1 MGKRKKSSR
10 KPQGKK
16 KKDPLPSTFPCLFC
30 NHESSVSTKLDR
42 KAGTGEL
49 SCKACGQQFQTAVN
63 YLSSGVDVY
72 SDWIDACDAVAKEA
86 AYAPGDPEGAT
97 RYHGHAVLADSS
109 RHGNVQGGR
118 QMSALGEGQDD
129 DMGGYGED
137 DA

>member
-1 MGKRKKSSR
+1 GKRKKSSR

-86 AYAPGDPEGAT
+86 AYAPGDPERAT
-97 RYHGHAVLADSS
+97 DYHGHAVLPGSS
-109 RHGNVQGGR
+109 KHGNLQGGR
-118 QMSALGEGQDD
+118 QMSAIGEGQDD
-129 DMGGYGED
+129 DMGEYGED
-137 DA
+137 DT

>member
-16 KKDPLPSTFPCLFC
+16 KKDPLPTTFPCLFC
-30 NHESSVSTKLDR
+30 NHENSVSTKLDK

-86 AYAPGDPEGAT
+86 AHTTGDAEGSTQYQSHAAPPD
-97 RYHGHAVLADSS
+97 LS
-109 RHGNVQGGR
+109 RHSNVQQGR
-118 QMSALGEGQDD
+118 HMPILGEGRDD
-129 DMGGYGED
+129 NLEGYQED
-137 DA
+137 DT

>member
-16 KKDPLPSTFPCLFC
+16 KKDPLPSTFACLFC
-30 NHESSVSTKLDR
+30 NHENSVSTKLDK

-49 SCKACGQQFQTAVN
+49 SCKSCGQQFQTSVN

-86 AYAPGDPEGAT
+86 AYATGDAEGPT
-97 RYHGHAVLADSS
+97 QYQGHAAVQDSGRHSDVRES
-109 RHGNVQGGR
+109 RH
-118 QMSALGEGQDD
+118 MSILGEDD
-129 DMGGYGED
+129 DMDGYGVD
-137 DA
+137 DS

>member
-16 KKDPLPSTFPCLFC
+16 KKDPLPTTFPCLFC
-30 NHESSVSTKLDR
+30 NHESSVSTKLDK

-86 AYAPGDPEGAT
+86 VHVTGDAEGSTHFQRPTTPPDASKYSSLRQT
-97 RYHGHAVLADSS
+97 GHMPILDEA
-109 RHGNVQGGR
+109 
-118 QMSALGEGQDD
+118 QDED
-129 DMGGYGED
+129 VGGYGED

>member
-30 NHESSVSTKLDR
+30 NHENSVSTKLDK

-49 SCKACGQQFQTAVN
+49 SCKACGQQFQTSVN

-86 AYAPGDPEGAT
+86 AYATGDVEGST
-97 RYHGHAVLADSS
+97 QYHGHASLPDPS
-109 RHGNVQGGR
+109 RHSNVQGGR
-118 QMSALGEGQDD
+118 HMSIHGAGQDD
-129 DMGGYGED
+129 DLEGYGED
-137 DA
+137 DP

>member
-1 MGKRKKSSR
+1 GKRKKSSR

-16 KKDPLPSTFPCLFC
+16 KKDPLPTTFPCLFC
-30 NHESSVSTKLDR
+30 NHENSVSTKLDK

-86 AYAPGDPEGAT
+86 AHMTGDAEGST
-97 RYHGHAVLADSS
+97 RYQSHAAPLGLN
-109 RHGNVQGGR
+109 RHSNVQQGR
-118 QMSALGEGQDD
+118 HMPILGEGRDD
-129 DMGGYGED
+129 ELEGYQED